1 MKKSAV
7 IAMSG
12 GVDSSVAAFIIKN
25 AGYDC
30 IGATMKLFEND
41 NTDSDSSKIC
51 GSSQD
56 IEDAKNIA
64 SRLGMDHLIFDFSDC
79 FQEEVIDRFIK
90 AYETGITPNPC
101 ITCNRYLKFEKL
113 FLKAKELGYEYIVTG
128 HYAGIE
134 FNEKTGRYNLK
145 KSIDNTKD
153 QSYFLYSLTQ
163 EQLAHTLFP
172 LGQMTKAEAREI
184 AEKQGFI
191 NARKHDSQDICF
203 VPDGNYAAFIEKNTG
218 KSYAEGNFIDSKGN
232 IMGKH
237 KGIIRYTIGQ
247 RKGLGIS
254 YSEPLFVSDINVSD
268 NTVTLCT
275 GSELFSD
282 TVYANDIN
290 LISVSQITEPMRVK
304 ARIRYR
310 QTEQPAIAIQT
321 GEDTLKI
328 IFDAPQRAVTKGQA
342 VVLYD
347 GDTVIGGGTII

>member
-30 IGATMKLFEND
+30 IGATMKLFEAD
-41 NTDSDSSKIC
+41 NAGADDSKIC

-64 SRLGMDHLIFDFSDC
+64 SKLGMNHLIFDFSNH
-79 FQEEVIDRFIK
+79 FHKEVIDRFIK

-145 KSIDNTKD
+145 KSVDNTKD

-172 LGQMTKAEAREI
+172 LGGMTKPEVREI

-232 IMGKH
+232 IMGRH

-254 YSEPLFVSDINVSD
+254 YSEPLFVSDINVSA

-275 GSELFSD
+275 GPELFSD

-321 GEDTLKI
+321 DENILKV
-328 IFDAPQRAVTKGQA
+328 IFDEPQRAITKGQA